1 MCDRIA
7 ILNDGQIAFVGTVAE
22 LTDQV
27 GKHYTISIE
36 TKHGIEDFE
45 SDDIADTMLTLLED
59 FKKRKLAISDIKI
72 NRGTLEQHFIQI
84 AKGEEK

>member
-1 MCDRIA
+1 
-7 ILNDGQIAFVGTVAE
+7 
-22 LTDQV
+22 
-27 GKHYTISIE
+27 
-36 TKHGIEDFE
+36 
-45 SDDIADTMLTLLED
+45 MLTLLED